1 MKQTEETTKQK
12 QERKQYAKRGER
24 DSKMVAFRADGDV
37 IKYLERAANKGRLI
51 NELVKKWAR
60 AQEWYDPDTSP
71 DENLIE
77 ETMK

>member
-77 ETMK
+77 EHMK